1 MVTSAPHGF
10 KSRVWK
16 RIFELGFGGDVVAGE
31 GNGRGREVAGGANV
45 VLVDGRLE
53 SVPAREGRTR
63 RREEETGAVE
73 VIGLENTNG
82 LKNVTTARGG
92 VDGGGGS

>member
-1 MVTSAPHGF
+1 MLLQ
-10 KSRVWK
+10 
-16 RIFELGFGGDVVAGE
+16 E
-31 GNGRGREVAGGANV
+31 REMEEE
-45 VLVDGRLE
+45 GRLQE
-53 SVPAREGRTR
+53 ERMSYWLMEDWRVFQHEKGRTR

-82 LKNVTTARGG
+82 LENVTTARGG